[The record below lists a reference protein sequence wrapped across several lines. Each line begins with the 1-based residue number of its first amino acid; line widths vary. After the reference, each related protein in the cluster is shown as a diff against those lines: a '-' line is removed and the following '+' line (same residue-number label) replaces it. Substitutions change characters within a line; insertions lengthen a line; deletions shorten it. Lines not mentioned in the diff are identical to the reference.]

1 MTETVIKSRTPF
13 ERGQI
18 LDVTVTEGGRE
29 LCSGVFTLTEAQYGE
44 NRIKVMLAGGV
55 GTPVEHRRGGHVREM
70 FASMHALGKS
80 EGAVLSVLHPFSF
93 SFYRKFGYERVADHL
108 TAEFPTRCLDFVPR
122 QCRLVPYDETR
133 LCDMISVYER
143 FSRGR
148 CLLLPRYDGR
158 YYTGG
163 GRQAYICYEGGEPA
177 AYVVVSGS
185 KTLDVNHYT
194 DTVLTVHELAY
205 TSPGSLEKI
214 FSFLYMFEGE
224 YDRIRM
230 TDLSLCREADLMLRH
245 YMHTEYRLVP
255 DLAARVLDTEKLLDA
270 HTYPRSDG
278 TFTVRVED
286 GMESVAG
293 LFRVTYGKDGH
304 EVRRIPDG
312 DADLTV
318 DAGALTRILI
328 GAPAC
333 DTRGLSYLPGV
344 KVHKDCTDL
353 IRAFPPR
360 PCGIFEHF

>member
-13 ERGQI
+13 ECGQI
-18 LDVTVTEGGRE
+18 LDVAVTEGGRE

-108 TAEFPTRCLDFVPR
+108 IAEFPTRCLDFVPR

-163 GRQAYICYEGGEPA
+163 GKQAYIYYEGGEPA

-194 DTVLTVHELAY
+194 NTVLTVHELAY

-230 TDLSLCREADLMLRH
+230 TDLSLCREADMMLRH
-245 YMHTEYRLVP
+245 HMHTEYRLVP
-255 DLAARVLDTEKLLDA
+255 DLAARVLDTQKLLEAHEYPRRPGRFTLRVDDDEKLA
-270 HTYPRSDG
+270 GG
-278 TFTVRVED
+278 TFCVEYGNGECFAARV
-286 GMESVAG
+286 
-293 LFRVTYGKDGH
+293 KD
-304 EVRRIPDG
+304 ECEIALSP
-312 DADLTV
+312 
-318 DAGALTRILI
+318 GALARIAL
-328 GAPAC
+328 GYGENDAQSA
-333 DTRGLSYLPGV
+333 GYLPGV
-344 KVHKDCTDL
+344 SVYNDCADL
-353 IRAFPPR
+353 FRAFPCVPT
-360 PCGIFEHF
+360 GIFEHF